1 VWVSALR
8 RVSIDSDT
16 LTSLFVVVQK
26 CPLMVKAKAFLIQY
40 ITYVWMLQMPTAFYA
55 TFAMDALR
63 SGGWP
68 CACSYATLG
77 EYSPYMAVLII
88 LQSEPQLNGTKCL
101 LALQLFHPPSPFEG
115 GMRGRPF

>member
-1 VWVSALR
+1 VEPLPPALAAGGVPLCGVSVGFFWCVGVWVSALR

-26 CPLMVKAKAFLIQY
+26 CPLMVKATAFPIQY

-68 CACSYATLG
+68 CA
-77 EYSPYMAVLII
+77 
-88 LQSEPQLNGTKCL
+88 
-101 LALQLFHPPSPFEG
+101 
-115 GMRGRPF
+115 